1 MSFVSWA
8 DASSNPWFSI
18 PRDAA
23 IEQLGKPTPTPPTAP
38 GPLAFAS
45 VDYVLKIMDE
55 AGLEARSSDI
65 EQIDLLYSSSV
76 AEAAHLASNVGPA
89 MRIVKE
95 FDGSPADVVEIKK
108 RVAVGFQKFA
118 VSGELRI
125 PAILNFF
132 KAIKG

>member
-8 DASSNPWFSI
+8 NASANPWFSI

-23 IEQLGKPTPTPPTAP
+23 IEQLGKPAPAPPTAP

-55 AGLEARSSDI
+55 AGLEAGSADI
-65 EQIDLLYSSSV
+65 EQIGLLYSGSL
-76 AEAAHLASNVGPA
+76 AEAAHLASSVGPA

-95 FDGSPADVVEIKK
+95 FDGSPADIVEIKRK
-108 RVAVGFQKFA
+108 VAVSFQKFA
-118 VSGELRI
+118 VNGELRV

-132 KAIKG
+132 KAFKG